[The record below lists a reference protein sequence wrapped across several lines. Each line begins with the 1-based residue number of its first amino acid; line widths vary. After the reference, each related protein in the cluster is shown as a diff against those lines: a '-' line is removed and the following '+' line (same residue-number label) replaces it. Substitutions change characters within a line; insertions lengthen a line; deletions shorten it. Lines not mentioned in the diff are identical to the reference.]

1 MTKEQQRKREQAAL
15 IARLQR
21 ESQQLRQ
28 REIIA
33 PLLPKGR
40 IRTRISGLIHEFR
53 VREPFVGWG
62 KFQPLNE
69 REASVL
75 GEALPWE
82 RASYLEQFP
91 ALRALLLWPQ
101 KPLTA
106 AGIWLALPYNES
118 DAHQRFGF
126 GLEPRPVFLC
136 DPTNGAAHFERVIVR
151 VQGTTLW
158 FDGPD
163 LRAEPEH
170 AAWLR
175 EASEQ
180 KEPEKNFLPGLAKT
194 ELLALLLWYL
204 QQSEQETQ
212 QGPNR
217 PEDAKK
223 LAALHRQSRHLQR
236 AELRRVAAHD
246 QLEARLQRALT
257 KADARLHGFYE
268 HYNSDGTLQRILVE
282 WSERDQTQQHRS
294 SVAPDL
300 TVISSG
306 ICLDGRDR
314 DFDLTSLVSVM
325 GDAPW

>member
-1 MTKEQQRKREQAAL
+1 MTKEQQTKREQAAL

-21 ESQQLRQ
+21 ESQQIRQ

-53 VREPFVGWG
+53 MREPFVGWG

-69 REASVL
+69 REASVH

-91 ALRALLLWPQ
+91 ALRVLLLWPQ
-101 KPLTA
+101 EPLTA

-118 DAHQRFGF
+118 DARQRFGF

-151 VQGTTLW
+151 VQGTALW

-170 AAWLR
+170 AEWLR
-175 EASEQ
+175 EASGQ
-180 KEPEKNFLPGLAKT
+180 KELEKNFLPGLAKT

-204 QQSEQETQ
+204 QQSKHETQ
-212 QGPNR
+212 PEQQQGHNR

-223 LAALHRQSRHLQR
+223 LEALHRQSRHLQ
-236 AELRRVAAHD
+236 
-246 QLEARLQRALT
+246 
-257 KADARLHGFYE
+257 
-268 HYNSDGTLQRILVE
+268 
-282 WSERDQTQQHRS
+282 
-294 SVAPDL
+294 
-300 TVISSG
+300 
-306 ICLDGRDR
+306 
-314 DFDLTSLVSVM
+314 
-325 GDAPW
+325 